1 MLTSET
7 AQALIFDFDGTLA
20 DTMPTHY
27 LAWKAALDRHGMA
40 FSEVRFYELAGWSTR
55 HLAEMLIQEFGRELS
70 VERLALEKEAEFVRI
85 ADQIAP
91 IQPVIDVVAKYR
103 GQKPLA
109 VATSGMRQIIVPIL
123 EKLQIASWFD
133 AVVTAED
140 VVHAKPAPDLFL
152 EAARRL
158 AVEPSACLVYED
170 AEAGF
175 EAARRAGMAFVDVRP
190 LLRAS
195 EGQTSG

>member
-1 MLTSET
+1 MLTPET

-27 LAWKAALDRHGMA
+27 LAWKATLERYGMSM
-40 FSEVRFYELAGWSTR
+40 SEARFYELAGWSTR
-55 HLAEMLIQEFGRELS
+55 HLSEMLIREFGRDVS
-70 VERLALEKEAEFVRI
+70 VEQLALEKEAEFVRI
-85 ADQIAP
+85 ADRLP
-91 IQPVIDVVAKYR
+91 PLLPVIDIVAKHR
-103 GQKPLA
+103 GRKPLA
-109 VATSGMRQIIVPIL
+109 VATSGMRKIIVPIL
-123 EKLQIASWFD
+123 EKMQIAAWFD

-158 AVEPSACLVYED
+158 NVEPTACLVYED

-175 EAARRAGMAFVDVRP
+175 EAARRAGMPFVDVRL

-195 EGQTSG
+195 GEQAVR